1 MRQDL
6 EEKLMQDFPWMEA
19 KHIWTG
25 KKLDFP
31 TPCECEDGWFNII
44 YNCCKEIDDL
54 YKSKNANINDLIIYQ
69 VKEKYGELCF
79 YVGNYIDGVQ
89 EIIDKYEEES
99 AKTCEVC
106 GKYGSTV
113 HKGSWLKTLCNKH
126 TKELGYKQF
135 KEFEKNA

>member
-6 EEKLMQDFPWMEA
+6 EEKLMQDFPWMKA
-19 KHIWTG
+19 RHIWTG

-69 VKEKYGELCF
+69 GFNPCFSGSSTATAIELIF
-79 YVGNYIDGVQ
+79 
-89 EIIDKYEEES
+89 
-99 AKTCEVC
+99 
-106 GKYGSTV
+106 
-113 HKGSWLKTLCNKH
+113 L
-126 TKELGYKQF
+126 QF
-135 KEFEKNA
+135 QSL